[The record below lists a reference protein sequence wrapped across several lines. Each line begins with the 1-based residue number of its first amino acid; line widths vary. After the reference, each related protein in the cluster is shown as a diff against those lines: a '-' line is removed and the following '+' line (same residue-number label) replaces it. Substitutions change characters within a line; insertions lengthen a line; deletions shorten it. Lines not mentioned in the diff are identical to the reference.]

1 VDHPSGTVPLRLLLS
16 ALLLIAALLSGCES
30 DQHDT
35 AIGPDETAELQA
47 RLDATP
53 DGGTL
58 RLKSGAEYLVN
69 GILWIDRRSD
79 LTIEGNGATLHVPEP
94 CGLGCGPNGRGWRR
108 TVWIRDSSNI
118 QLRNLNVVGPT
129 GGAVLD
135 PAYEGEHGFI
145 IEGGRDIA
153 LRNVTVTHVG
163 GDGFYIIPSKST
175 GGRTSDVTIDG
186 AVVQDVGRHGM
197 GIIDGDAITLTR
209 SLVDGVRSFV
219 DIEPHLP
226 TNLVTDVRITHNR
239 VGETRNVFFAAA
251 GSGVVRDVAVRHNH
265 AFGAPLQ
272 MGIGNRASK
281 PPRSDFDI
289 SYNSSDVPLHLPYV
303 NLVRVTGVEGL
314 RFVGNVQPF
323 ESVKQAALRDYGS
336 CDVYAGDNRLRGAG
350 MPFRGPADCDW
361 IDGGGNELA

>member
-1 VDHPSGTVPLRLLLS
+1 MFSVLLLV
-16 ALLLIAALLSGCES
+16 AALVSGCES
-30 DQHDT
+30 DQPDR
-35 AIGPDETAELQA
+35 ASAADETAELQD

-53 DGGTL
+53 AGGTL
-58 RLKSGAEYLVN
+58 RLKPGTDYVVN

-79 LTIEGNGATLHVPEP
+79 LIIEGNGATLHVPEH
-94 CGLGCGPNGRGWRR
+94 CGLGCGPEGRGWRR

-118 QLRNLNVVGPT
+118 EVRNLNIIGPT
-129 GGAVLD
+129 GGALLD
-135 PAYEGEHGFI
+135 PASEGEHGFI
-145 IEGGRDIA
+145 IEGSRDIA
-153 LRNVTVTHVG
+153 LRNVAVTHVG
-163 GDGFYIIPSKST
+163 GDGFYIIRSKST
-175 GGRTSDVTIDG
+175 GGRTNGVTIDG
-186 AVVQDVGRHGM
+186 AVVRDVGRHGM
-197 GIIDGDAITLTR
+197 GIIDGDAITLTG
-209 SLVDGVRSFV
+209 SVVDGVRSFV

-226 TNLVTDVRITHNR
+226 TDLVSEVRITNNR
-239 VGETRNVFFAAA
+239 VGKTRNVFFAAA
-251 GSGVVRDVAVRHNH
+251 GSGVVRDVAIRHNH

-323 ESVKQAALRDYGS
+323 ESAKQAALRDYGS
-336 CDVYAGDNRLRGAG
+336 CSVYAADNRLRAAG

-361 IDGGGNELA
+361 VDGGGNELA